1 MNTKYLDNIRN
12 KRAKAAENSRK
23 AQDFI
28 RDKENEIKG
37 LKDRFNQASAALD
50 SDEYITLLRQIA
62 DRERELTALK
72 EIAGKSSEI
81 TGYTDADVQEAFS
94 KYCADYNPMIAKK
107 IRIFNEKKQEL
118 FNLYKEMAD
127 LQKEAIQTRLEFKE
141 YLLHESSKYRMEK
154 LTLIPGWGR
163 HYADVFFG
171 TNRDTD
177 WFAKD
182 TAMGEYCYNAERFN
196 Q

>member
-12 KRAKAAENSRK
+12 KRAKAAENSQK

-28 RDKENEIKG
+28 RDKEKEIRN
-37 LKDRFNQASAALD
+37 LKDRFTQASAALD
-50 SDEYITLLRQIA
+50 SDEYITLMQQIA

-81 TGYTDADVQEAFS
+81 LGYTDTDVQEAFA

-107 IRIFNEKKQEL
+107 IKAYNEKKDEL
-118 FNLYKEMAD
+118 QKLYLEMAE
-127 LQKEAIQTRLEFKE
+127 LQKEAILVRNEFKE
-141 YLLHESSKYRMEK
+141 YLINQNARLDK
-154 LTLIPGWGR
+154 LTMIPNWGR
-163 HYADVFFG
+163 HLCTLFYGDLP
-171 TNRDTD
+171 
-177 WFAKD
+177 
-182 TAMGEYCYNAERFN
+182 EYDQYQHNARISEFCWNAARFN

>member
-50 SDEYITLLRQIA
+50 TDEYISLLQQIA

-81 TGYTDADVQEAFS
+81 LGYTDTDVQEAFA

-118 FNLYKEMAD
+118 FNL
-127 LQKEAIQTRLEFKE
+127 
-141 YLLHESSKYRMEK
+141 
-154 LTLIPGWGR
+154 
-163 HYADVFFG
+163 
-171 TNRDTD
+171 
-177 WFAKD
+177 
-182 TAMGEYCYNAERFN
+182 
-196 Q
+196 

>member
-1 MNTKYLDNIRN
+1 MNTKLLDNIRN

-37 LKDRFNQASAALD
+37 LKDRFTQASAALD
-50 SDEYITLLRQIA
+50 SDEYITLMQQIA

-72 EIAGKSSEI
+72 EIAGKSSQI
-81 TGYTDADVQEAFS
+81 MGYTDTDVQEAFA

-107 IRIFNEKKQEL
+107 IKAYNEKKDEL
-118 FNLYKEMAD
+118 QKLYLEMAD
-127 LQKEAIQTRLEFKE
+127 LQKEAILTRNEFKE
-141 YLLHESSKYRMEK
+141 YLINQNARLDK
-154 LTLIPGWGR
+154 LTIIPNWGR
-163 HYADVFFG
+163 HLCTLFYGDLAEHDQFQLS
-171 TNRDTD
+171 T
-177 WFAKD
+177 KI
-182 TAMGEYCYNAERFN
+182 GEFCFNAGRFN